1 MAQIR
6 YSQQKA
12 KLNIAEKLILDS
24 IEASKLTTD
33 WVILHGVTISHPL
46 KKRDEEIDFIVL
58 IPNQGIV
65 IIEAKGAVEFTFD
78 SQGVEL
84 KGTPDPH
91 KNPFD
96 QARTGEHNLRHEL
109 EQIELPHKKIPLAR
123 LVWLPRVVQNVEE
136 LANNRPGRG
145 FMNYEIAFQSAL
157 DNPFQTIENALIESS
172 SEYQKK
178 KTHKDEKLDPSLLG
192 KEEIKAIVQ
201 HLIPEFRV
209 SEKVEAKQKE
219 RARELKKASDKQDFL
234 LEMIRD
240 NSVVYF
246 SGAAGSGKSMILTKL
261 ALYSRSQGHKVLV
274 TCHNIMMSSWLSDK
288 LGHPENLRVLAF
300 DDLLLEIAGLKTH
313 KTTNVDAWYN
323 KTLPEAAL
331 EKLKA
336 DNSIEKYSALI
347 VDEFQD
353 IAINPVKLEVLS
365 LLRGKQ
371 KGLASRVYIAGD
383 DDQQI
388 MNGTNPVDSVDV
400 ARKTFGSLTHI
411 QLKTNIRQT
420 PELSAAVYK
429 LLGKKSPFD
438 AHYINEGL
446 TDELEVI
453 HVTPENQVKRLA
465 AVLERVEKD
474 YPQRDIRVLHFKNE
488 NAVLTKVFN
497 NRGNLTSAA
506 ERKLVQICKH
516 ETNPTGEIRWRSIRK
531 FKGLDQD
538 AIVITDI
545 SKESAAWVEKELKRT
560 LEDALYVGLTRARFK
575 IVLLVQDE
583 LFTPTHNADG
593 TTYKRQDESGF

>member
-6 YSQQKA
+6 YSQANA
-12 KLNIAEKLILDS
+12 KPNNAEQQILDAIKS
-24 IEASKLTTD
+24 SKLTTD
-33 WVILHGVTISHPL
+33 WVVLHGVTISHPL
-46 KKRDEEIDFIVL
+46 KKRDEEIDFIVM
-58 IPNQGIV
+58 IPNKGIV
-65 IIEAKGAVEFTFD
+65 IIEAKGALAFSFD
-78 SQGVEL
+78 GKGVEL
-84 KGTPDPH
+84 KGIPDPH

-96 QARTGEHNLRHEL
+96 QARTGEHNLRYEL
-109 EQIELPHKKIPLAR
+109 EQIELPEKKIPIAR
-123 LVWLPRVVQNVEE
+123 LVWLPKVTLNAEE
-136 LANNRPGRG
+136 LASNRPGRG

-157 DNPFQTIENALIESS
+157 DSPFQTIENALIESS
-172 SEYQKK
+172 IEYQRKK
-178 KTHKDEKLDPSLLG
+178 KHKGEILDPTLLG
-192 KEEIKAIVQ
+192 RDEIKAIVQ

-219 RARELKKASDKQDFL
+219 RLRELKKASDKQDFL

-240 NSVVYF
+240 NAIVYF
-246 SGAAGSGKSMILTKL
+246 SGAAGSGKSMILSKL
-261 ALYSRSQGHKVLV
+261 ATYCRSQGHKVLV
-274 TCHNIMMSSWLSDK
+274 TCHNIMMASWLSDK
-288 LGHPENLRVLAF
+288 LGHPENLKVIAF
-300 DDLLLEIAGLKTH
+300 DDLLLEIAGFKSH
-313 KTTNVDAWYN
+313 KTTGVDTWYN
-323 KTLPEAAL
+323 QTLPTAAL
-331 EKLKA
+331 EKLKNDSA
-336 DNSIEKYSALI
+336 LDKYSTLI
-347 VDEFQD
+347 IDEFQD
-353 IAINPVKLEVLS
+353 IAINDLKLEVLS

-429 LLGKKSPFD
+429 LLGKKNPFD

-465 AVLERVEKD
+465 SVLERLEKD
-474 YPQRDIRVLHFKNE
+474 YPQRDIRVLHFQNE

-497 NRGNLTSAA
+497 NRGNLSSSA

-593 TTYKRQDESGF
+593 TIHKKQDDSGF

>member
-6 YSQQKA
+6 YSQENA
-12 KLNIAEKLILDS
+12 KLTTAEQLILDA
-24 IEASKLTTD
+24 IKDSKLTGD
-33 WVILHGVTISHPL
+33 WVVLHGVTISHPL

-65 IIEAKGAVEFTFD
+65 VIEAKGAVAFSFD
-78 SQGVEL
+78 EHGVEL
-84 KGTPDPH
+84 KGVPDPY

-96 QARTGEHNLRHEL
+96 QARTGEHNLRYEL
-109 EQIELPHKKIPLAR
+109 EQIELPESKIPIAR
-123 LVWLPRVVQNVEE
+123 LVWLPRVDENVDE
-136 LANNRPGRG
+136 LATNRPGRG

-172 SEYQKK
+172 NEHLRKK
-178 KTHKDEKLDPSLLG
+178 KNKNEVLDPNLLG
-192 KEEIKAIVQ
+192 KDEIKAIIQ

-246 SGAAGSGKSMILTKL
+246 SGAAGSGKSMILSKL
-261 ALYSRSQGHKVLV
+261 ALYCRNQGHNVLV

-288 LGHPENLRVLAF
+288 LGHPENLKVVAF
-300 DDLLLEIAGLKTH
+300 DDLLLEIAGFKSH
-313 KTTNVDAWYN
+313 KTTNVDTWYN
-323 KTLPEAAL
+323 QTLPAAAL
-331 EKLKA
+331 EKLKN
-336 DNSIEKYSALI
+336 DGTIEKYSTLVI
-347 VDEFQD
+347 DEFQD
-353 IAINPVKLEVLS
+353 IAINDLKLAVLA

-371 KGLASRVYIAGD
+371 KGLTSRVYIAGD

-388 MNGTNPVDSVDV
+388 MNGTNPVDSVEV
-400 ARKTFGSLTHI
+400 ARKTFGALTHI

-420 PELSAAVYK
+420 PELSSAVYK

-438 AHYINEGL
+438 VHYINEGL

-465 AVLERVEKD
+465 TVLERLEKD

-488 NAVLTKVFN
+488 NAVLTKVFS
-497 NRGNLTSAA
+497 NRGNLISTA

-545 SKESAAWVEKELKRT
+545 SKESAAWVEQELKRT

-575 IVLLVQDE
+575 VVLLVQDG
-583 LFTPTHNADG
+583 LFVPTHNADG
-593 TTYKRQDESGF
+593 TPQTKRDDLAS